1 MHSITRTILYAVTFC
16 LLLQAGLHADDAKQ
30 EKPAAARGIEG
41 IWLGTLKVGAV
52 ELRLVFHVSRKPDG
66 AYTAT
71 MDSPDQ
77 GAKGIPLDEASLKDK
92 TVRFEFK
99 KGMAS
104 FEGTLKEGGAEIN
117 GDWKQGGASF
127 SLVLKHADKEPVI
140 SRPQEPKPP
149 YPYLEEE
156 VVYENKKA
164 GVKLAGTLTKPRGTG
179 PFPVA
184 LLITGSG
191 PQDRNEALLGH
202 KPFLVLADYL
212 TRRGLAV
219 LRVDDRGV
227 GKSTGVFGTA
237 TTEDFAK
244 DVEAGVEF
252 LKTRPEIDSK
262 RIGLIGHSEGGI
274 IAPML
279 AARSRDIAFI
289 VLMAGTGLTGEEVL
303 YLQGAAIVKA
313 MGLDDAAVSRQKA
326 IQQAM
331 LQVVKQEKDNSA
343 AEKKIHQA
351 LDALLAKAS
360 PEEKKEADKSK
371 GALEGQIK
379 ITLSPWFRFFI
390 VFDPASALQKVKC
403 PVLAL
408 NGEKDTQV
416 LPKENLEA
424 IEKALKAGGNQDYTI
439 KLLPGLNHLFQTCK
453 TGAPAEYGKIEE
465 TIAPAAL
472 HLMGDWILQHTASR
486 P

>member
-1 MHSITRTILYAVTFC
+1 MYTITKTMLAAVTFC
-16 LLLQAGLHADDAKQ
+16 LLLHADRPDLNDAKQ
-30 EKPAAARGIEG
+30 EKPAAKGIEG

-71 MDSPDQ
+71 MDSLDQ

-99 KGMAS
+99 KGMAN
-104 FEGTLKEGGAEIN
+104 FEGTLKAGGAEIS

-127 SLVLKHADKEPVI
+127 PLVLKHADKEPVI
-140 SRPQEPKPP
+140 SRPQDPKPP

-164 GVKLAGTLTKPRGTG
+164 GVKLAGTLTKPRGAG
-179 PFPVA
+179 PFAAA

-237 TTEDFAK
+237 TTEDFAQ

-252 LKTRPEIDSK
+252 LNGRPDIDSK

-326 IQQAM
+326 VQQAM

-343 AEKKIHQA
+343 AEKKIHEA

-379 ITLSPWFRFFI
+379 RTLSPWFRFFI

-472 HLMGDWILQHTASR
+472 QLIGDWILKHTALR

>member
-1 MHSITRTILYAVTFC
+1 MHAITKTMLCAVTFC
-16 LLLQAGLHADDAKQ
+16 LLPHAGWLHADDAKQ
-30 EKPAAARGIEG
+30 NKPAAKGIEG

-52 ELRLVFHVSRKPDG
+52 DLRLVFHVSRKPDG

-77 GAKGIPLDEASLKDK
+77 GAKGIPLDEASLKDR

-99 KGMAS
+99 KGMAR
-104 FEGTLKEGGAEIN
+104 FEGTLKEGGSEIN
-117 GDWKQGGASF
+117 GDWKQGGATF
-127 SLVLKHADKEPVI
+127 PLVLKHEDKEPVI

-164 GVKLAGTLTKPRGTG
+164 GVKLAGTLTKPRGAG
-179 PFPVA
+179 PFAAA

-191 PQDRNEALLGH
+191 PQDRNEAIFGH

-212 TRRGLAV
+212 TRRGVAV
-219 LRVDDRGV
+219 LRTDDRGV
-227 GKSTGVFGTA
+227 GKSTGVFATA
-237 TTEDFAK
+237 TTEDFAQ
-244 DVEAGVEF
+244 DAEAGVEF
-252 LKTRPEIDSK
+252 LKGRPEIDSR
-262 RIGLIGHSEGGI
+262 RIGLIGHSEGGV

-313 MGLDDAAVSRQKA
+313 MGGSEAALSRQKA
-326 IQQAM
+326 VQQAM
-331 LQVVKQEKDNSA
+331 FQVMKQEKDNSA

-351 LDALLAKAS
+351 LDELLAKAT
-360 PEEKKEADKSK
+360 PEEKKEAEKSK
-371 GALEGQIK
+371 GMLEGEIK
-379 ITLSPWFRFFI
+379 RILSPWFRFFI
-390 VFDPASALQKVKC
+390 VFDPASALQNVKC

-424 IEKALKAGGNQDYTI
+424 IEKALKAGGNQDYAI

-472 HLMGDWILQHTASR
+472 QVIGDWILQHTALR